1 MSSAP
6 ADPRAATAATVDVVT
21 EIAGL
26 LNTGLDRKA
35 VQITMALVDA
45 GVNPAALAAA
55 IVELRKQARELGLEK
70 R

>member
-1 MSSAP
+1 MSSVP
-6 ADPRAATAATVDVVT
+6 SDPRAATATTVDVVT

-55 IVELRKQARELGLEK
+55 ILELRKQARELGLEK
-70 R
+70 H